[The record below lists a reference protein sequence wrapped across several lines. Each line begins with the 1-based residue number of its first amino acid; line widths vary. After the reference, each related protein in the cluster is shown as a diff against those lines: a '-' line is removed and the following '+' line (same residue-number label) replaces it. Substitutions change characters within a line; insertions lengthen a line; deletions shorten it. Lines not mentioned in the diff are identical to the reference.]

1 MKILERLRF
10 YMPAPTPTKI
20 CTRCRENKPLEEF
33 PRSPSKY
40 AIHGRGWACKK
51 CRAITAAAWRNK
63 NLPLFYG
70 ISTEQYEQLL
80 ETRGTRCPI
89 CGDKNES
96 PNIDHCHKTGKVRG
110 LLCGRCNT
118 ALGMLRDNP
127 RACLRA
133 AIYLQSAGEPGF
145 PCNLNTLNSLV
156 DEAFAGL
163 KPRRRSALR
172 FRFAG
177 L

>member
-1 MKILERLRF
+1 
-10 YMPAPTPTKI
+10 MPAPTPTKT
-20 CTRCRENKPLEEF
+20 CTRCREDKPLEEF

-40 AIHGRGWACKK
+40 AIHGRGWVCKK

>member
-10 YMPAPTPTKI
+10 CMPAPTPTKT
-20 CTRCRENKPLEEF
+20 CTRCREDKPLEEF